1 MDKDLLVHLLSLS
14 RHTYVSGSTPYTS
27 DPIHFALPPTV
38 KGMPHDGL
46 SLHTLRSEP
55 ACGSPESLPTIR
67 SNPISILW
75 VLTHLRK
82 SHRFTCT
89 RYSYLSP
96 GFVVLAERVGFE
108 PTEQQ
113 AVHRI
118 SSPAH
123 STTLAPLRNC
133 FPVEAANDTSED
145 SS

>member
-1 MDKDLLVHLLSLS
+1 MARLFVSL
-14 RHTYVSGSTPYTS
+14 
-27 DPIHFALPPTV
+27 
-38 KGMPHDGL
+38 
-46 SLHTLRSEP
+46 TLRALRSGP
-55 ACGSPESLPTIR
+55 ACGSPESFPTIR
-67 SNPISILW
+67 SNPISIPW
-75 VLTHLRK
+75 VLTHPRK
-82 SHRFTCT
+82 PHWFTCP
-89 RYSYLSP
+89 RYGYLSP